1 MASGTSPT
9 AGEGS
14 YILDR
19 SRTQSDFSETSSVGD
34 TRQLVEDKS
43 KENDGSRSNIPM
55 TSFNFINSIIGSGI
69 IGMPYAL
76 KQSGFVMGIALL
88 VLVGAITAMISY
100 NVIIGD
106 TITKIIIR
114 IGGADYL
121 GRTVLGNRQFIIF
134 LVTLLVTLPL
144 SLYRNI
150 AKLSKWAFVSIV
162 FVFFII
168 VCVCVRLGT
177 FSEQIPYT
185 ENAWSFANYNF
196 AQAVGIMAFGDLMEN
211 YCHDDDLMNV
221 ARFAFALTIMFTY
234 PVECFV
240 TREVVENAFFS
251 SSVPSPLWRHLA
263 VTMGISVCC
272 MAVSMATDCLGVVL
286 EFNGVIVACPL
297 AYIIP
302 PICIMKLKQ
311 DPILSKGNI
320 LPILTVSFGVIVAV
334 MGTIMVFYNIEEGLK
349 GCSHGVELGY
359 CRKPSVM
366 NYTTTTIPVSNMS

>member
-69 IGMPYAL
+69 I
-76 KQSGFVMGIALL
+76 
-88 VLVGAITAMISY
+88 AMISY

-263 VTMGISVCC
+263 VTMGIS
-272 MAVSMATDCLGVVL
+272 
-286 EFNGVIVACPL
+286 
-297 AYIIP
+297 
-302 PICIMKLKQ
+302 